1 METVVSSSTKEVI
14 IGEGRPTV
22 IIGERIN
29 PAGRKSMQEALK
41 AGDMELVRKDA
52 IAQTEAGADILDVN
66 TAVFGIDEAAL
77 LPKAVLTVMEVT
89 DLPLCID
96 SATPEALEAALKVY
110 KGKAL
115 VNSTT
120 AEEGS
125 LSKVLPLI
133 KEYDASVIG
142 LPQDEN
148 GIPTEPEGRVAL
160 AHKIVER
167 AEKLGITRD
176 RIVIDCLALAIG
188 ADPDSCLKA
197 VETATRIKNELGVNL
212 TLAVSNLSF
221 GMPDRH
227 LINNAFAATI
237 IAAGATCLIADV
249 SKIRP
254 IVTAADLLMAH
265 DKRARRYIGAYHERQ
280 NV

>member
-1 METVVSSSTKEVI
+1 METVVSSSSKEVI

-29 PAGRKSMQEALK
+29 PSGRKSLQEALK
-41 AGDMELVRKDA
+41 AGDMEMVRKDA
-52 IAQTEAGADILDVN
+52 TAQAEAGADILDVN
-66 TAVFGIDEAAL
+66 MGVFGIDEAAL
-77 LPKAVLTVMEVT
+77 LSKAVQLVMEVT

-96 SATPEALEAALKVY
+96 SSTPEALEAALKVY

-120 AEEGS
+120 AEEAS
-125 LSKVLPLI
+125 LSKVLPLV

-148 GIPTEPEGRVAL
+148 GIPSDAAGRVAL
-160 AHKIVER
+160 THKIVER

-176 RIVIDCLALAIG
+176 RIIIDCLALAIG
-188 ADPDSCLKA
+188 ADPESCLKA